1 MKKEKARMSFARVCC
16 AVLVAVLPFEARA
29 QVWTPVAPDT
39 IGGPHAVQGPG
50 PSQNGQVEGIPNRPV
65 TGAINGLAAHPTNAD
80 VLYLGAVN
88 GGVWRTTNATAAEPV
103 WTPLTDTQS
112 SLNIGR
118 DALQF
123 DPTDASG
130 NTLVA
135 GSGRSSSFSSNGGA
149 RIGMLRTTD
158 GGATWSVLT
167 GAGTLT
173 GKNATGVAARG
184 ATLLMSVNNNNGT
197 VDINNIGIY
206 RSTDTGA
213 TFTRISGTGALPL
226 GRAFDLAADPS
237 SLTTFYT
244 TVRDSAANGVYKSTD
259 TGATWARVST
269 PAMDTLVGGAGNV
282 KISVGAANN
291 VYAAICTG
299 SVQGIFRSGDGGGS
313 WTSLDLPVPT
323 IHPGGQAGTHLSFV
337 ASRANPNVVF
347 IGGDRQNTPF
357 PNDVGASDFSGR
369 LFRIDASLAPGSQ
382 AQHLTHSNALGAPG
396 GGTANNSAPHADS
409 RVMVIDAN
417 GEVIEGDD
425 GGVYR
430 RTIPANNT
438 GVWRSLIGNLVSTEF
453 HGIAFDSN
461 TNTVFGGTQDNG
473 TPQQVTPGNQV
484 WSSISTADGGDV
496 GIDDAS
502 TAGQSVRYSSFQ
514 QLQQFRRR
522 TYDSAGTLLST
533 ASPTLTVT
541 AGPAFGAQFY
551 TPVKVNERVGARL
564 ILGGSNGAYESFNRG
579 DTIAQVGPGSVNRNA
594 IAYGGRRLGVDN
606 PDVLYVGSGTQVL
619 VRTVAAGPYAASAYP
634 GGAVTGL
641 ALNPEDWQEA
651 FATDATSVFRT
662 TDAGASWTNVTHNL
676 QSFNPGLLRSA
687 AFILAG
693 PGAVMVGT
701 DRGVY
706 ALKLDGAVWDS
717 LGTGLPNAPVFELDY
732 DIARDKLMAGL
743 LGRGAW
749 VLSPLA
755 PDVPVELQTFD
766 VR

>member
-1 MKKEKARMSFARVCC
+1 
-16 AVLVAVLPFEARA
+16 
-29 QVWTPVAPDT
+29 
-39 IGGPHAVQGPG
+39 
-50 PSQNGQVEGIPNRPV
+50 
-65 TGAINGLAAHPTNAD
+65 
-80 VLYLGAVN
+80 
-88 GGVWRTTNATAAEPV
+88 
-103 WTPLTDTQS
+103 
-112 SLNIGR
+112 
-118 DALQF
+118 
-123 DPTDASG
+123 
-130 NTLVA
+130 
-135 GSGRSSSFSSNGGA
+135 
-149 RIGMLRTTD
+149 
-158 GGATWSVLT
+158 
-167 GAGTLT
+167 
-173 GKNATGVAARG
+173 
-184 ATLLMSVNNNNGT
+184 
-197 VDINNIGIY
+197 
-206 RSTDTGA
+206 
-213 TFTRISGTGALPL
+213 
-226 GRAFDLAADPS
+226 
-237 SLTTFYT
+237 
-244 TVRDSAANGVYKSTD
+244 VRDSAANGVYKSTD

-269 PAMDTLVGGAGNV
+269 PAMDTLAGTASNA
-282 KISVGAANN
+282 KISVGTADN
-291 VYAAICTG
+291 VYVAICTG
-299 SVQGIFRSGDGGGS
+299 SVQGIFRSGNGGGS
-313 WTSLDLPVPT
+313 WASLDLPVPT

-369 LFRIDASLAPGSQ
+369 LFRIDASLPAGSQ

-396 GGTANNSAPHADS
+396 GGTANSSAPHADS

-417 GEVIEGDD
+417 GEVLEGDD

-438 GVWRSLIGNLVSTEF
+438 GVWRSVIGNLVSTEF

-461 TNTVFGGTQDNG
+461 TDTVFGGTQDNG

-522 TYDSAGTLLST
+522 TYSSAGTLLST

-606 PDVLYVGSGTQVL
+606 PDVLYVGSGAQVL
-619 VRTVAAGPYAASAYP
+619 VRTAAAGPYAASAYP
-634 GGAVTGL
+634 GGTVTGI

-651 FATDATSVFRT
+651 FVTDAASVFRT

-676 QSFNPGLLRSA
+676 QAFTPGLLRSA

-706 ALKLDGAVWDS
+706 ALKLDGTVWDS

-732 DIARDKLMAGL
+732 DVARDKLMAGL

-749 VLSPLA
+749 VLTPLA